1 MAKTKVQKGE
11 SLKQLTDSLADMK
24 SVVFANFDAVGVK
37 DADKLRK
44 ECRSEGV
51 SVVVAKKTLLKKA
64 LKDSKIEGDYN
75 FDGGVASFFSTKDE
89 VAGPRIVKNFGK
101 EHEGVKMLGGVVA
114 NEYYDGTQL
123 MTLASLP
130 SKDELLA
137 KAVGSM
143 IAPVSGFVG
152 VLSGT
157 MRQLVSVLA
166 AIKDTKN

>member
-1 MAKTKVQKGE
+1 MAKTKLQKEE
-11 SLKQLTDSLADMK
+11 SLKQLSESLGSMK
-24 SVVFANFDAVGVK
+24 SVVFANFDSVGVK
-37 DADKLRK
+37 DADKLRRA
-44 ECRSEGV
+44 CRNKGV

-64 LKDSKIEGDYN
+64 LADSKIEGSYD
-75 FDGGVASFFSTKDE
+75 FDGGVASFFSTEDE

-101 EHEGVKMLGGVVA
+101 EHEGVKMLGGIVA

-130 SKDELLA
+130 SRDELLV

-143 IAPVSGFVG
+143 MAPVTGFVG

-157 MRQLVSVLA
+157 MRQLVGVIASL
-166 AIKDTKN
+166 KETK

>member
-1 MAKTKVQKGE
+1 MPKTKVQKEE
-11 SLKQLTDSLADMK
+11 SLKQLTDSLSDMK
-24 SVVFANFDAVGVK
+24 SVVFANFDQVGVK
-37 DADKLRK
+37 DADALRK
-44 ECRSEGV
+44 ECRNEGV
-51 SVVVAKKTLLKKA
+51 NVVVAKKTLLKKA
-64 LKDSKIEGDYN
+64 LVESKIEGDYN
-75 FDGGVASFFSTKDE
+75 FDGGVASFFSTTDE

-101 EHEGVKMLGGVVA
+101 EHEGMKMLGGIVDNV
-114 NEYYDGTQL
+114 YFDGTKM

-143 IAPVSGFVG
+143 AAPISGFVG

-157 MRQLVSVLA
+157 MRQMVGVLA